1 MSSNTL
7 HELELLSKKQE
18 AQPMET
24 QAHTTLTI
32 PGKQCQHCA
41 QTVTSTLTKPLG
53 SADAKA
59 PFILSDGK
67 CPTK

>member
-1 MSSNTL
+1 
-7 HELELLSKKQE
+7 
-18 AQPMET
+18 MET

-32 PGKQCQHCA
+32 SGKQCQHCA
-41 QTVTSTLTKPLG
+41 QTVTSTLNKPLG